1 MNGANHTD
9 KTCQL
14 HIESTIS
21 LWANNQPSPNT
32 AYGIYRRNRRITLGD
47 DEVRINGTPR
57 TAVSVPARE
66 KFRTV
71 IMDITV
77 DVRHRLAALR
87 IANVGAASSFVCGG
101 RTRNRRGTAVNVAK
115 TTDEKILKN

>member
-21 LWANNQPSPNT
+21 LWANNHPSPNT
-32 AYGIYRRNRRITLGD
+32 AYGKYRNIRRVTPGD
-47 DEVRINGTPR
+47 DEVRINGMPR
-57 TAVSVPARE
+57 TAVRVPARE
-66 KFRTV
+66 KFKTV

-77 DVRHRLAALR
+77 DARHKLTALR
-87 IANVGAASSFVCGG
+87 ITNVGAASSFVCEG
-101 RTRNRRGTAVNVAK
+101 TTNRSGT
-115 TTDEKILKN
+115 

>member
-21 LWANNQPSPNT
+21 LWANNHPSPNT
-32 AYGIYRRNRRITLGD
+32 AYGKYRRNRRIIPGD
-47 DEVRINGTPR
+47 DEVRINGMPR
-57 TAVSVPARE
+57 TAVRVPARE

-77 DVRHRLAALR
+77 DVRHKLAALR
-87 IANVGAASSFVCGG
+87 IANVGAVSSFVCGG
-101 RTRNRRGTAVNVAK
+101 RTRSRSGTAVNMAK
-115 TTDEKILKN
+115 TTGE